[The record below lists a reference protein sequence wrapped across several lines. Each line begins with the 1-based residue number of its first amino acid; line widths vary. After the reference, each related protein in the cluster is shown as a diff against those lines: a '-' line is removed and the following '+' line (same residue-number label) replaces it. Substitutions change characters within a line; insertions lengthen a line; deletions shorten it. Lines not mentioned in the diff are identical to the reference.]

1 MGDIYQE
8 KGFDSRDAYLKNL
21 AEEYEVSLSTVYTL
35 ASMLG
40 PNEDFDGLLTEL
52 EDVAELGYE

>member
-8 KGFDSRDAYLKNL
+8 KGFGSRDAYLKNL

-35 ASMLG
+35 AYMLG